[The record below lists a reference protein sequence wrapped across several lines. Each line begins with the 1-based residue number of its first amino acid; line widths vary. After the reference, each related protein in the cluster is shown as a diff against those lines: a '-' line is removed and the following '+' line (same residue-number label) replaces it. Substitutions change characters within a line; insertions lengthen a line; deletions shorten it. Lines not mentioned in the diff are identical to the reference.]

1 MRKSLLAMALLLIAC
16 WFSIADD
23 AIVLPKGVF
32 RARVIPSYT
41 MGSQEFDADGNKVDA
56 GMDIKVIALSGA
68 FELGIV
74 DQVTFGVK
82 WAPGY
87 YIWSDV
93 STSDKMKMAGA
104 ADLEIGAKAQI
115 LGNQGFVKSDAA
127 RVALSAGAIV
137 PLDKYDEAGE
147 FANAMAGND
156 FRLTSP
162 SYAQTF
168 GFGGK
173 LDADYALNEMF
184 FFNLHGELK
193 YYLKGEVSAGF
204 LSPKVET
211 EYGLVMVGEFEPH
224 AEFALGESASLNI
237 GVPVTFS
244 ANGANTFAGVEDD
257 TSAAQV
263 LTLGP
268 SLSLMTKLGALPVE
282 AQVQY
287 SLPLM
292 GKNVAAMSTLSLQLK
307 IFGKIF

>member
-1 MRKSLLAMALLLIAC
+1 MALLFVAC

-41 MGSQEFDADGNKVDA
+41 TASEAFDADGKKADA
-56 GMDIKVIALSGA
+56 GQEVKVMALSGA

-87 YIWSDV
+87 YLWSDV
-93 STSDKMKMAGA
+93 STSDKAKMTGP

-115 LGNQGFVKSDAA
+115 LGDQGFAKSDML
-127 RVALSAGAIV
+127 RLALSAGVIV
-137 PLDKYDEAGE
+137 PLDKYDGVEE
-147 FANAMAGND
+147 LANYLGGDD
-156 FRLTSP
+156 FRGQST

-173 LDADYALNEMF
+173 LDADYVLNKMF

-193 YYLKGEVSAGF
+193 YYLKGDVSSSIG
-204 LSPKVET
+204 SPVIET

-224 AEFALGESASLNI
+224 AEFALGESASLNV
-237 GVPVTFS
+237 GLPVTFTS
-244 ANGANTFAGVEDD
+244 NGANTYGGAEVD
-257 TSAAQV
+257 TSAKQI

-282 AQVQY
+282 AQLQY
-287 SLPLM
+287 SLPLL
-292 GKNVAAMSTLSLQLK
+292 GKNEIAMSTLSLQLK
-307 IFGKIF
+307 LFGKIF

>member
-1 MRKSLLAMALLLIAC
+1 MAMTLLFVAC

-32 RARVIPSYT
+32 RARLIPSYT
-41 MGSQEFDADGNKVDA
+41 MGSQQFNKDGEKVDL
-56 GMDIKVIALSGA
+56 GMDIKVMALSGA

-87 YIWSDV
+87 YIWSDI
-93 STSDKMKMAGA
+93 STSDKMKMTGA
-104 ADLEIGAKAQI
+104 ADLEVGAKAQI
-115 LGNQGFVKSDAA
+115 VGSQGFAKSDAV

-137 PLDKYDEAGE
+137 PLDKYDDAGE
-147 FANAMAGND
+147 LASAMAGDD
-156 FRLTSP
+156 FRLASA

-173 LDADYALNEMF
+173 LDADYVLNKMF

-204 LSPKVET
+204 MSPKVDT

-237 GVPVTFS
+237 GLPVTFTTNGENTYAGTKDDSS
-244 ANGANTFAGVEDD
+244 AGQLLV
-257 TSAAQV
+257 
-263 LTLGP
+263 LGP

-292 GKNVAAMSTLSLQLK
+292 GKYDTAMSTLSLQLK